1 MGWGDYII
9 TAGLVRKF
17 KTHNPNVQ
25 ILIKE
30 PFNET
35 IYYKDIFYKN
45 PYITH
50 KESFDEKKPHIK
62 IDRILVGKNDESN
75 TRIIWSKERVAEVG
89 NFYPKEEEVM
99 FAENNIKVI
108 LDHWRAKNKKKPK
121 GIIFISDT
129 AKKTELINNKIT
141 TYSHWV
147 NREWGRDK
155 WEDFAKICSED
166 YILIKTSAK
175 KEDYIDG
182 LYSVICNFRGAYSIM
197 EKCDFFIGNEGG
209 FAHLWAITKKKGIVF
224 FGHWQPP
231 YVTGYPF
238 NINLTINDN
247 NHCGS
252 LNECSDCI
260 NFLKS
265 LEPEY
270 IKYLVEKNI

>member
-9 TAGLVRKF
+9 TAGLVRKL
-17 KTHNPNVQ
+17 KTHNPDLQ

-35 IYYKDIFYKN
+35 KYYKDILYKN
-45 PYITH
+45 PYITN
-50 KESFDEKKPHIK
+50 KDSFDEKKPHIK
-62 IDRILVGKNDESN
+62 IDRVLTGKKDESN
-75 TRIIWSKERVAEVG
+75 ARIVWSKERVAEVG
-89 NFYPKEEEVM
+89 NLYTKEEEIM

-108 LDHWRAKNKKKPK
+108 LDHWRSKNKKKPK

-129 AKKTELINNKIT
+129 AKKNLLINDKMT

-155 WEDFAKICSED
+155 WEGFAKICSED

-175 KEDYIDG
+175 KEDNIDG
-182 LYSVICNFRGAYSIM
+182 LYSVVCNFRAAYSIM

-209 FAHLWAITKKKGIVF
+209 FAHLWAIF
-224 FGHWQPP
+224 FGHWIPP

-238 NINLTINDN
+238 HINLTINDN

-270 IKYLVEKNI
+270 IKYLIEKNL